1 MSVYRYDEAIVNHFR
16 DILDD
21 ERISILPV
29 EYAIRFTAQL
39 QQDDV
44 KFPLISTNRLG
55 YSIRQSDVNFNA
67 LRRGGFQN
75 RNSDG
80 TNTFAE
86 IIPIRIEYQ
95 MDIFTVDKRTG
106 DELVREL
113 IFHIMQNPTLQ
124 VDIPYDLN
132 MIHNF
137 NIFLNSDV
145 VDNSDTIEHL
155 DKGVK
160 FRNTLSFYT
169 DDAYLFAS
177 RKQLHGKAT
186 GSVDTLPRK
195 EGK

>member
-1 MSVYRYDEAIVNHFR
+1 MSVYRYDEAIIKHFR

-21 ERISILPV
+21 NRISILPV
-29 EYAIRFTAQL
+29 EHAIRFTAQL
-39 QQDDV
+39 QKDDV
-44 KFPLISTNRLG
+44 RFPLISTTRLS
-55 YSIRQSDVNFNA
+55 YSIRQSDVNFTG
-67 LRRGGFQN
+67 LRRGGYQN

-80 TNTFAE
+80 TNTFAQ

-113 IFHIMQNPTLQ
+113 VFHIMQNPTLQ
-124 VDIPYDLN
+124 VEVPYDLD

-137 NIFLNSDV
+137 NIFLGADI

-155 DKGVK
+155 DKGVR
-160 FRNTLSFYT
+160 FRNTLTFYT

-177 RKQLHGKAT
+177 KKQLHGNVT
-186 GSVDTLPRK
+186 GSVNTLPRK

>member
-1 MSVYRYDEAIVNHFR
+1 MSVYRYDEAIINHFR
-16 DILDD
+16 EILDD
-21 ERISILPV
+21 ERIFILPV

-39 QQDDV
+39 QKDDV
-44 KFPLISTNRLG
+44 RFPLISTTRLN
-55 YSIRQSDVNFNA
+55 YSIRQSDVNFTG
-67 LRRGGFQN
+67 LRRGGYQN
-75 RNSDG
+75 RESNG
-80 TNTFAE
+80 INTFAQ

-95 MDIFTVDKRTG
+95 MDVFTVDKRTG

-124 VDIPYDLN
+124 VDVPYDLE

-137 NIFLNSDV
+137 NIFLESDV

-177 RKQLHGKAT
+177 KKQLHGNVA
-186 GSVDTLPRK
+186 GSVDILPHERR
-195 EGK
+195 

>member
-1 MSVYRYDEAIVNHFR
+1 MSVYRYDEAIINHFR

-21 ERISILPV
+21 NRISILPV
-29 EYAIRFTAQL
+29 EHAIRFTAQL
-39 QQDDV
+39 QKDDV
-44 KFPLISTNRLG
+44 KFPLISTTRLN

-67 LRRGGFQN
+67 LRRGGYQN
-75 RNSDG
+75 RGADG
-80 TNTFAE
+80 INTFAQ

-124 VDIPYDLN
+124 VEMPYDLN
-132 MIHNF
+132 MLHNF
-137 NIFLNSDV
+137 NIFLQPDI

-177 RKQLHGKAT
+177 KKQLHGNVT